1 MTRLWGLV
9 AAAALLWPDR
19 INSSFDGVPL
29 DRAAEAILIGLVFP
43 MLWVFHPRFLA
54 TRVARACIIAL
65 VAWKAFGTATLVQ
78 DGWCVRFQPERPFAK
93 DAMTAPHAWDL
104 RADWR
109 TPDPACSAIMTRS
122 YHNVWEFPAWF
133 FNLPPPNDSWPAPED
148 YPPKSRVGMRVAGFL
163 SAATDGILDIEI
175 GPDITYGVVID
186 GRLSAPRAPLTRGT
200 HQIVIEG
207 TITGKRWAL
216 VPRWNGEEVWATNVA
231 VTLQRPSPWS
241 VNLRRWARWIP
252 LSVTALLLIA
262 WIVSALV
269 SVGNVTVLAWAAGTS
284 LLVWVLL
291 AANQY
296 MWARWA
302 IDLMRW
308 ARLVLVVSAAA
319 MFLPIPPRLRNTS
332 GAFVLIGVPWLTY
345 IVVLAAPWIGQWRL
359 YEYGNDFWM
368 YQRFG
373 YRIVMQGYW
382 LEGGS
387 HTFYFQP
394 FYRWITGLLHAVFGD
409 SSVGEVFWDGACLLA
424 GSLLSFRVTRAY
436 AGFRWGLA
444 AAALTLGVFVFSN
457 AADLIGRGLG
467 EIASA
472 GLLSMAALCAI
483 RSRNRST
490 LAALAAGALAVLAFY
505 TRLNNLLMGLGLV
518 AFALPLRMPVRALV
532 QPRAWLSRV
541 SWRTAIIIPAA
552 IALGLLFF
560 AWRTWYYTGVFSLFH
575 GTQRYIVAIWQP
587 NNPLRTVAYW
597 MAYNVMYVL
606 TANDPP
612 RLDIFTSPLVIG
624 ALVAVLSMLGVP
636 RLRDLPAAG
645 VLFFFAAIAGA
656 FIARGW
662 AYTGRFSVHVMP
674 ITCALTVCATASL
687 FKGRGSVLRTGEAL
701 DSATRSRTA

>member
-1 MTRLWGLV
+1 MVR
-9 AAAALLWPDR
+9 A
-19 INSSFDGVPL
+19 VP
-29 DRAAEAILIGLVFP
+29 F
-43 MLWVFHPRFLA
+43 
-54 TRVARACIIAL
+54 
-65 VAWKAFGTATLVQ
+65 
-78 DGWCVRFQPERPFAK
+78 
-93 DAMTAPHAWDL
+93 
-104 RADWR
+104 
-109 TPDPACSAIMTRS
+109 
-122 YHNVWEFPAWF
+122 
-133 FNLPPPNDSWPAPED
+133 
-148 YPPKSRVGMRVAGFL
+148 
-163 SAATDGILDIEI
+163 
-175 GPDITYGVVID
+175 
-186 GRLSAPRAPLTRGT
+186 
-200 HQIVIEG
+200 
-207 TITGKRWAL
+207 
-216 VPRWNGEEVWATNVA
+216 
-231 VTLQRPSPWS
+231 
-241 VNLRRWARWIP
+241 
-252 LSVTALLLIA
+252 
-262 WIVSALV
+262 
-269 SVGNVTVLAWAAGTS
+269 
-284 LLVWVLL
+284 
-291 AANQY
+291 
-296 MWARWA
+296 
-302 IDLMRW
+302 
-308 ARLVLVVSAAA
+308 
-319 MFLPIPPRLRNTS
+319 
-332 GAFVLIGVPWLTY
+332 
-345 IVVLAAPWIGQWRL
+345 IGQWRL

-387 HTFYFQP
+387 TTFYFQP

-409 SSVGEVFWDGACLLA
+409 SSVGELFWDGACLLA

-436 AGFRWGLA
+436 AGFRWGLL

-490 LAALAAGALAVLAFY
+490 LTALAAGALAVLAFY

-518 AFALPLRMPVRALV
+518 VFALPLRMPVRALV
-532 QPRAWLSRV
+532 QPRVWLSRV
-541 SWRTAIIIPAA
+541 SWRTAIIIPAV
-552 IALGLLFF
+552 IGLGLFFF

-587 NNPLRTVAYW
+587 DMPLRTVAYW

-674 ITCALTVCATASL
+674 ITCALTVCAAASL
-687 FKGRGSVLRTGEAL
+687 FKRRAGPLRAESPELRAQ
-701 DSATRSRTA
+701 S